1 MNAKDKEAK
10 KNTKKMLKYQSMPDH
25 DILVEMV
32 VIVGYIK
39 ESITT
44 MNGAIKRQ
52 ARRAEA
58 HEIRIGRVETTCT
71 ERSKTVF
78 SRLDATDDRFS
89 GSFRISKKVIGVA
102 IGSIGAIITTVYLV
116 GKFFRWWG

>member
-1 MNAKDKEAK
+1 MRNSK
-10 KNTKKMLKYQSMPDH
+10 KNQEKMLRYQSMPDH

-52 ARRAEA
+52 GKTVEA
-58 HEIRIGRVETTCT
+58 HEIRIGQVETTCT

-78 SRLDATDDRFS
+78 NRLDAADNRYS
-89 GSFRISKKVIGVA
+89 GNFRISKKLVGAAVGA
-102 IGSIGAIITTVYLV
+102 VGAIVTVVYII
-116 GKFFRWWG
+116 GKLFRWWG